1 MVNKLYG
8 RRTVLQTGGIGATAL
23 LAGCIGT
30 AEASDAGP
38 GRETF
43 YAVAYHWGFA
53 AFDVN
58 GTEHERIEVPEGTE
72 LTLVA
77 VNDHASDA
85 FDYLPCDV
93 QTALEEF
100 DALARTQQHVE
111 DGIIP
116 EPDDATIEE
125 KYEEAHDD
133 AHGHD
138 EHHEDDDQHEDDDHN
153 EDDQHE
159 DDDHN
164 EDADHHGDDDHEL
177 TMLDHEVIVPGY
189 DVEMEVLSTADEPL
203 RTTFVTDET
212 GTFDF
217 LCTHDCGYGHPY
229 MVREMLHVD

>member
-1 MVNKLYG
+1 MYKWYD
-8 RRTVLQTGGIGATAL
+8 RRTVLRTGGIGATAL

-30 AEASDAGP
+30 AEASEAEP
-38 GRETF
+38 GEETF
-43 YAVAYHWGFA
+43 YIVAYHWGFA
-53 AFDVN
+53 AFDVD
-58 GTEHERIEVPEGTE
+58 GTEHESIEVPEGTE

-93 QTALEEF
+93 EAVLKEF
-100 DALARTQQHVE
+100 DALERTQTHVE

-116 EPDDATIEE
+116 EPDDVTIEE

-133 AHGHD
+133 AHRHD
-138 EHHEDDDQHEDDDHN
+138 EDDDHHEDDDHDR
-153 EDDQHE
+153 
-159 DDDHN
+159 
-164 EDADHHGDDDHEL
+164 EL
-177 TMLDHEVIVPGY
+177 TMLDHEVIIPGY
-189 DVEMEVLSTADEPL
+189 DVEMEVLSTADKPV

-229 MVREMLHVD
+229 MVREMLRVE